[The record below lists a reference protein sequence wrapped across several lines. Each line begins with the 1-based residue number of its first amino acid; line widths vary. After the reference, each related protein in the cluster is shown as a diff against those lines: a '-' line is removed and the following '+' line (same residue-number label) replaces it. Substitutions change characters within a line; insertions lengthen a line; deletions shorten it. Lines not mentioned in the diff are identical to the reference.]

1 MYLRLGLALR
11 AAGVVGFAVAFL
23 WGMGVCVGIIADEAG
38 SAAAVLSVILAP
50 LTFLLV
56 PWFAGFALDN
66 WLPFLINYCSGTI
79 ALALLASGKAMVRGP
94 KA

>member
-11 AAGVVGFAVAFL
+11 ATGVVAFAVTFL
-23 WGMGVCVGIIADEAG
+23 WGMGVCVEIIADQAG

-66 WLPFLINYCSGTI
+66 WLPFLIVYCSGTV
-79 ALALLASGKAMVRGP
+79 ALAFLAAGKAMMRGP
-94 KA
+94 EA